1 MLPATLVTTFA
12 ALGVLHIYWLLGGRF
27 GLAAALPE
35 VEGRPAFLPS
45 KGATLVVGAGL
56 FACAGLVAALAG
68 WATLPLRAGLL
79 DLAGCALA
87 LVFLARAIGDFRL
100 VGFFKRVRGT
110 RFAALDSC
118 LYSPLCLGLALGVF
132 RVVWARRG

>member
-1 MLPATLVTTFA
+1 MLPSMLATTFA
-12 ALGVLHIYWLLGGRF
+12 ALGVLHVYWLLGGRL

-45 KGATLVVGAGL
+45 KLATLVVGAGL
-56 FACAGLVAALAG
+56 FACAGIVAALAG
-68 WATLPLRAGLL
+68 WMALPLRAPLL
-79 DLAGCALA
+79 DLAGYALA

-110 RFAALDSC
+110 RFATLDSF
-118 LYSPLCLGLALGVF
+118 LYSPLCLGLTLGVF
-132 RVVWARRG
+132 LVVMARRS